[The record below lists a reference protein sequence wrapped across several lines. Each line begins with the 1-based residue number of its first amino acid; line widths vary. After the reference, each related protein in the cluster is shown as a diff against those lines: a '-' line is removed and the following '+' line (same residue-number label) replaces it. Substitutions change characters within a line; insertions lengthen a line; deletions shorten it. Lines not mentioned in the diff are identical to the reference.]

1 MSAEERG
8 QSEIFSY
15 MKSGGN
21 MSDLFDKVTGQMD
34 FVKKLASKIPGFGGY
49 IERQNRRAA
58 DKLLRES
65 VADRFEEL
73 WKRTSNIQTEMVN
86 AGMIA
91 LMDDMEQAAIQLRT
105 FADKIRTASYG
116 YAGFF
121 DAVKINET
129 ELTQLYQYD
138 LAFFDVADQIGRALD
153 NTEASMG
160 DEAGLKAA
168 IRNLISLTREA
179 VNTFD
184 RRYEMI
190 NGNVK

>member
-1 MSAEERG
+1 
-8 QSEIFSY
+8 
-15 MKSGGN
+15 

-34 FVKKLASKIPGFGGY
+34 FVKKLASYIPGFGGY

-105 FADKIRTASYG
+105 FADKIRTATYG

-121 DAVKINET
+121 DAVKIKEE
-129 ELTQLYQYD
+129 ELAQLYQFD
-138 LAFFDVADQIGRALD
+138 LAFFQVAEQIGRALD
-153 NTEASMG
+153 NVEASMG
-160 DEAGLKAA
+160 DETGLKAA

-179 VNTFD
+179 VTTFD

-190 NGNVK
+190 NGNAQ

>member
-1 MSAEERG
+1 
-8 QSEIFSY
+8 
-15 MKSGGN
+15 

-34 FVKKLASKIPGFGGY
+34 FVKKLASYIPGFGGY

-105 FADKIRTASYG
+105 FADKIRTATYG

-121 DAVKINET
+121 DAVKIKEE
-129 ELTQLYQYD
+129 ELAQLYQFD
-138 LAFFDVADQIGRALD
+138 LAFFQVAEQIGRALD
-153 NTEASMG
+153 NVEASMG
-160 DEAGLKAA
+160 DETGLKAA

-179 VNTFD
+179 VTTFD

-190 NGNVK
+190 NGNVQ

>member
-1 MSAEERG
+1 
-8 QSEIFSY
+8 
-15 MKSGGN
+15 

-34 FVKKLASKIPGFGGY
+34 FVKKLASHIPGFSGY
-49 IERQNRRAA
+49 VERQNRRAA
-58 DKLLRES
+58 DKLLRETVS
-65 VADRFEEL
+65 DRFEEL
-73 WKRTSNIQTEMVN
+73 WKRTSNVQTDMVN

-105 FADKIRTASYG
+105 FADKIRTATYG

-129 ELTQLYQYD
+129 ELTQLYQFD
-138 LAFFDVADQIGRALD
+138 LAFFDVAEQIGHGLD
-153 NTEASMG
+153 NIEASMG

-190 NGNVK
+190 NGGGQ

>member
-1 MSAEERG
+1 
-8 QSEIFSY
+8 
-15 MKSGGN
+15 
-21 MSDLFDKVTGQMD
+21 MSDLFDKVSSQMD
-34 FVKKLASKIPGFGGY
+34 FVKQLASKIPGFNGY
-49 IERQNRRAA
+49 VERQNRRAA

-73 WKRTSNIQTEMVN
+73 WKRTSNIQTDMVD

-105 FADKIRTASYG
+105 FADKIRTATYG

-121 DAVKINET
+121 DAVKIKET
-129 ELTQLYQYD
+129 ELAQLYQYD

-153 NTEASMG
+153 NIEASMG
-160 DEAGLKAA
+160 DEEGLKAA
-168 IRNLISLTREA
+168 IRNLISLAREA
-179 VNTFD
+179 VTTFD

-190 NGNVK
+190 NGGGQ

>member
-1 MSAEERG
+1 
-8 QSEIFSY
+8 
-15 MKSGGN
+15 

-34 FVKKLASKIPGFGGY
+34 FVKKLASYIPGFGGY

-65 VADRFEEL
+65 VSDRFEEL

-91 LMDDMEQAAIQLRT
+91 LMDDLEQAAIQLRT
-105 FADKIRTASYG
+105 FADKIRTATYG

-121 DAVKINET
+121 DAVKIKEE
-129 ELTQLYQYD
+129 ELAQLYQFD
-138 LAFFDVADQIGRALD
+138 LAFFDMAEQVGRALD
-153 NTEASMG
+153 NIEASMG
-160 DEAGLKAA
+160 DEDGLKAA

-190 NGNVK
+190 NGGIQ